1 MRLLFRVAIVLVIC
15 LVAIALPT
23 APAQANG
30 GYIRLSPDQGVP
42 GDEITVY
49 GYNFTADEDLDIY
62 YYRNGN
68 RVRVF
73 EVEAD
78 DDGDF
83 KETFIVPESYTGAHK
98 VRAEVSSSIY
108 AEENFTV
115 KPGLTVSPEEGP
127 VGTNVTVKGHGFA
140 EDEEKIK
147 LRYYLDGNYTTIAQ
161 NIVAD
166 GYGGWEKSFQIPL
179 STQGSHAIDAEG
191 EDSSAGDVRDAAFEV
206 TPGINILDG
215 PSGSIVDEPSGSPG
229 QNITLTGSGFV
240 AGERDITILF
250 DGEAVER
257 EIRADSRGHWQ
268 ESFEVP
274 ERPKGTYNV
283 TAEGEFTDEEDISAV
298 NFEIKP
304 GLVLSPNQG
313 HVGTSLTVTG
323 GGFATNKDVEVMY
336 GGGQAATGRTNSK
349 GSFNVTFAVP
359 ESPHGK
365 RPVTAEVGGQVEAT
379 SNFTMESNPPGIPD
393 LISPPDENRVGFI
406 GKVRPTF
413 EWSEV
418 SDESGVRYSLQIAS
432 SANVTTAGFVE
443 PVLSKQGLVGTNYT
457 LNATEALPYG
467 TYYWIVQVIDGAE
480 NESGWTAARS
490 VKAGLLPLWA
500 FILAIVVIVAAIGTL
515 VYFFVFRKR
524 IHYY

>member
-1 MRLLFRVAIVLVIC
+1 VAIVLIIC
-15 LVAIALPT
+15 LVAMALPA
-23 APAQANG
+23 APAQAVDTG
-30 GYIRLSPDQGVP
+30 ASITLDPDDGVP
-42 GDEITVY
+42 GTNVTIEGD
-49 GYNFTADEDLDIY
+49 NFTAHKDLDIY
-62 YYRNGN
+62 YYRDAANTT
-68 RVRVF
+68 RVRVLQ
-73 EVEAD
+73 VETD
-78 DDGDF
+78 EDGDF
-83 KETFIVPESYTGAHK
+83 EDTFVVPESYTGIHE
-98 VRAEVSSSIY
+98 VRAYIGTSLQ
-108 AEENFTV
+108 AAGNFTV
-115 KPGLTVSPEEGP
+115 VPGLTVSPKKGP

-179 STQGSHAIDAEG
+179 SAQGNHKIDAEG
-191 EDSSAGDVRDAAFEV
+191 EDSSLAEVQDAAFEV
-206 TPGINILDG
+206 TPGISLDK
-215 PSGSIVDEPSGSPG
+215 SSGSPG
-229 QNITLTGSGFV
+229 EGVAVTGRGFA

-250 DGEAVER
+250 AGEAVET
-257 EIRADSRGHWQ
+257 EIRADTTGYWQ

-274 ERPKGTYNV
+274 ERPKGTYSV
-283 TAEGEFTDEEDISAV
+283 TAEGEFTDEEDVSGV

-313 HVGTSLTVTG
+313 HVGMNLTVTG
-323 GGFATNKDVEVMY
+323 GGFSTSKDVEVMY
-336 GGGQAATGRTNSK
+336 DGGQAATGRTNSK

-359 ESPHGK
+359 ESPHGA
-365 RPVTAEVGGQVEAT
+365 RQVTAEDTAGNDAT
-379 SNFTMESNPPGIPD
+379 AIFTMESDRPD
-393 LISPPDENRVGFI
+393 VPELISPPDESRVGLVSR
-406 GKVRPTF
+406 VRPTF

-418 SDESGVRYSLQIAS
+418 SDESGVRYSLEIAS

-467 TYYWIVQVIDGAE
+467 TYYWIVQAIDGAE

-490 VKAGLLPLWA
+490 FTAGLLPLWA